1 MTPPPSISPWNSTP
15 IGGNIGVGG
24 EMGTMGAIPAWGMGN
39 AFCYGGGTDY
49 WTTSTASTPD
59 SSTPPTDTEDPAHH
73 IVGPHAS
80 SVGLPHGSGESV
92 SGDFIHG
99 SGSVSGSLVDGSGSE
114 SGILDDSGIESE
126 NIVDGSGGLPLKDN
140 QFPAPSLVL
149 RGSEGFIDLRKS
161 FFLRNTC
168 LICHVDL
175 QNNTVKAIHCHK
187 HIAQN
192 HEVFIFSFIF
202 LCFDLIVIDR
212 VFITNIS
219 PDG

>member
-1 MTPPPSISPWNSTP
+1 MTPPPLTSPWNSTP

-24 EMGTMGAIPAWGMGN
+24 EMGTMGAIPTWGMGN
-39 AFCYGGGTDY
+39 VFSYGGGTDY
-49 WTTSTASTPD
+49 WTTPTASTPD

-99 SGSVSGSLVDGSGSE
+99 SGSVSGSL
-114 SGILDDSGIESE
+114 
-126 NIVDGSGGLPLKDN
+126 VDGSGGLPLKDN